1 FHGASPRVQQR
12 PREELKPQRWSTA
25 PAPSSW
31 RSSGGQ
37 RQIGVSWEQ
46 TRRLSRA
53 EQSEVGMAARRLS
66 GLDPA
71 ITTSPPRLSV
81 SISAKPRVCLVS
93 CEVTLH
99 RHRSAA
105 SALHFAPSGAILT
118 SDKKDLLDVIAH
130 AGLFRPRGHRDQV
143 IDFVFLDSGK
153 KLVTCSKDKV
163 IWVWDLD
170 T

>member
-1 FHGASPRVQQR
+1 
-12 PREELKPQRWSTA
+12 
-25 PAPSSW
+25 
-31 RSSGGQ
+31 
-37 RQIGVSWEQ
+37 
-46 TRRLSRA
+46 
-53 EQSEVGMAARRLS
+53 M
-66 GLDPA
+66 
-71 ITTSPPRLSV
+71 
-81 SISAKPRVCLVS
+81 SAKPRVCLVS

-105 SALHFAPSGAILT
+105 SALRFAPSGAILT

-163 IWVWDLD
+163 I
-170 T
+170 